1 MKEDRGKG
9 KGIKRI
15 FFLIISSVLV
25 FLLAWLTG
33 RFDSFNIIGLNELT
47 ILALKGLSI
56 IGFFVGASLWLTFC
70 RLCSE
75 CESIWVCNFDFR
87 VEDE

>member
-33 RFDSFNIIGLNELT
+33 RFDSFNIIGLNDLT
-47 ILALKGLSI
+47 ILALKGLI
-56 IGFFVGASLWLTFC
+56 NDTGIKRIKHYWLFC
-70 RLCSE
+70 RCLPLVD
-75 CESIWVCNFDFR
+75 ILQTLFR
-87 VEDE
+87 M